1 VSASLRYQC
10 ATAPLAIRRPAA
22 GTPLLAVCEAA
33 EAEPLPKDLDGAW
46 SEAREAIDRRTDLP
60 PLAAELAHGADV
72 MRRAKE
78 LLALRHKRQE
88 KRNNPDRHEG
98 FAVPVTVCL
107 FLHCGGRFAP
117 GDHADAYQRAA
128 EYLGVAPSDVAG
140 AVSHYMVGTYNL
152 TRNAACGRWGVRPA
166 ELFSAAL
173 QATSELVVRYWHLL
187 DHTHANARLAAE
199 IATSP
204 AVQHQALA
212 DLA

>member
-1 VSASLRYQC
+1 MSASLRYQC
-10 ATAPLAIRRPAA
+10 ATAPLAIRQPAA

-33 EAEPLPKDLDGAW
+33 EAGPLPKDLDGAW

-60 PLAAELAHGADV
+60 PLAAELAHGVDV
-72 MRRAKE
+72 MRRANE
-78 LLALRHKRQE
+78 LLALRHEQQA

-98 FAVPVTVCL
+98 FAVLFTVCL
-107 FLHCGGRFAP
+107 FLHCGGRLAP
-117 GDHADAYQRAA
+117 GDYGEACCRAA

-140 AVSHYMVGTYNL
+140 AVSHYVDGTYNL
-152 TRNAACGRWGVRPA
+152 TRNAAYGQWDVRPA

-173 QATSELVVRYWHLL
+173 QATAELVVRYWHLL

-199 IATSP
+199 IAASP
-204 AVQHQALA
+204 AAQHQALA